1 MGESALFFASENGLR
16 KIVELLLQHGVEVNQ
31 QTENGWFPLIIASE
45 SGHGEVVKMLLEKVA
60 QVNLDIYNGNS
71 CKSKWPQKM
80 VLWQVFKKNKGDDS
94 KPESEWPL

>member
-45 SGHGEVVKMLLEKVA
+45 
-60 QVNLDIYNGNS
+60 
-71 CKSKWPQKM
+71 WP
-80 VLWQVFKKNKGDDS
+80 W
-94 KPESEWPL
+94 